1 MKNVSILDFGAAV
14 SDRVQTAAI
23 QNAIDA
29 CFLAGGGRVV
39 IPCGVFLTG
48 AVRLRS
54 RVELY
59 LESGAV
65 LRGSRDPADYDSF
78 RSDLLEPLPGKV
90 PPGTA
95 RSADPLSRW
104 SNGLIRAFDA
114 EDIAVT
120 GEKGSYFWGSDV
132 YDPEGEED
140 YRGPHGFSFW
150 NCRGVRFSGY
160 TFLDSSNWCH
170 ALFGCQDITARNL
183 AVYGGHDGFDVRTC
197 DNVLIEDS
205 LFHTGDDCIA
215 GFDNH
220 DVTVRNCDFQTACSV
235 FRFGGNHVRVENCR
249 SAGPSSFGF
258 RGSLAGRR
266 KELSL
271 PTDASCRHRAH
282 TAFNYYCDYR
292 AEIRRTPGD
301 ILFRNCSFSG
311 ADQLIL
317 LEFDGK
323 HRWCT
328 NRPLAS
334 VSFVE
339 CSFEDLTD
347 TGILWGGAEERVEY
361 RLSRV
366 RISCRPGAG
375 GRPVLLC
382 RNYKKILWE
391 DVILEGYD
399 DPSLLVDGG
408 GEAVFLR
415 STPVRLLDAGP
426 LPAP

>member
-249 SAGPSSFGF
+249 SAGPSSFGGKSSRFPPTLPAATGRTPPLLLLRLPGRDPQDPRRYSVPELFLF
-258 RGSLAGRR
+258 RCGS
-266 KELSL
+266 
-271 PTDASCRHRAH
+271 AH
-282 TAFNYYCDYR
+282 PSG
-292 AEIRRTPGD
+292 IRREAPVVHQP
-301 ILFRNCSFSG
+301 S
-311 ADQLIL
+311 
-317 LEFDGK
+317 
-323 HRWCT
+323 
-328 NRPLAS
+328 P
-334 VSFVE
+334 
-339 CSFEDLTD
+339 
-347 TGILWGGAEERVEY
+347 
-361 RLSRV
+361 RLRLV
-366 RISCRPGAG
+366 RGM
-375 GRPVLLC
+375 
-382 RNYKKILWE
+382 
-391 DVILEGYD
+391 
-399 DPSLLVDGG
+399 
-408 GEAVFLR
+408 FF
-415 STPVRLLDAGP
+415 
-426 LPAP
+426 